1 MKKGWIVN
9 ALVIHFL
16 VNTGLL
22 TNAINRMCV
31 SVCVFSSECSW
42 GVSLSVVPTLEHAK
56 HILQCNYMQL
66 AAKQPCHLCPKILLP
81 WLSLSVSVFLS
92 HAQTHTETHTG
103 DIPYPSSVE
112 EQRGIHGAIVIFN
125 VYHQSVCTPLL
136 SWGGGRQNDHL
147 PNRKTDRNPCCHAV
161 SCDICMRKKEGMH
174 TDFRMQSEGSCEVKW
189 IKNAN
194 TNRM

>member
-81 WLSLSVSVFLS
+81 WLSLSVSVFLA
-92 HAQTHTETHTG
+92 HAQMHTETHTG

-147 PNRKTDRNPCCHAV
+147 PLIERQTETLVVMPCRMTYAWEKKKACTQTSVCNLRAAV
-161 SCDICMRKKEGMH
+161 RWNE
-174 TDFRMQSEGSCEVKW
+174 
-189 IKNAN
+189 
-194 TNRM
+194 

>member
-1 MKKGWIVN
+1 M
-9 ALVIHFL
+9 
-16 VNTGLL
+16 LL
-22 TNAINRMCV
+22 TWCV
-31 SVCVFSSECSW
+31 WVCACW

-56 HILQCNYMQL
+56 NILQCNYMPWLQGKDDM

-147 PNRKTDRNPCCHAV
+147 PLIERQTETLVVMPCRVTYAWE
-161 SCDICMRKKEGMH
+161 KKKACTH
-174 TDFRMQSEGSCEVKW
+174 MQSEGSCEVKW